1 MPILNLNVSVSKQ
14 PGSDQYGTSSARKPG
29 KVDGSNGVNLFNGL
43 PFGPKGRRVHMIP
56 PKHDNLAVS
65 PGLLRN
71 TSGTGNLN
79 EGRQQPGSPF
89 STFHDTG
96 TLGNRYK
103 PQIIEGVA
111 KTVPQAK
118 AEEVGPHEH
127 GSVLRS
133 AIRPVVHTAFGASKS
148 AKRESNTAFHEVGE
162 KPPRKRPERVGQAQG
177 ERTGP
182 GANQTGI
189 DSQSWLSKRSMT
201 GHQGHDT
208 TNGRWATAKRSASDA
223 VSNNNPIH
231 EPKGEERPARWT
243 VPNERKI

>member
-1 MPILNLNVSVSKQ
+1 LPVLNLNVSIAKQ
-14 PGSDQYGTSSARKPG
+14 PGTDQYGTPSARKPG
-29 KVDGSNGVNLFNGL
+29 KVDGSNGVNQFNGL
-43 PFGPKGRRVHMIP
+43 PFGPKGRRVHLIP

-71 TSGTGNLN
+71 MSGNGNLA
-79 EGRQQPGSPF
+79 EGRPQPGSPF

-103 PQIIEGVA
+103 PFSIEGVA
-111 KTVPQAK
+111 KTVPQHEA
-118 AEEVGPHEH
+118 AEVGPQEH

-133 AIRPVVHTAFGASKS
+133 KIMPIVHTQFGASRS
-148 AKRESNTAFHEVGE
+148 AKRESNTGFHEVGE
-162 KPPRKRPERVGQAQG
+162 KPPRIRFTRVSQKQG

-182 GANQTGI
+182 GANPTGI
-189 DSQSWLSKRSMT
+189 DSQSWQSKRSMT

-223 VSNNNPIH
+223 VSNNKPIH